1 MVQITE
7 QLAALSKSQLDA
19 VLKVAALTAN
29 NAEKLADLQLKS
41 SKAAY
46 EDAVKAVRQ
55 MAAVKDV
62 TELTNY
68 ATASVQPAWEKAAA
82 YAKSSF
88 EVVAAAQAEYAALL
102 EEQVADL
109 NKNVVVTLDAA
120 LKSAPAGSEGAV
132 AAVKS
137 AMQSANTVYESLV
150 KAAKEVGSITE
161 ANISAVSAQSPVG
174 KRKAT
179 A

>member
-1 MVQITE
+1 
-7 QLAALSKSQLDA
+7 
-19 VLKVAALTAN
+19 
-29 NAEKLADLQLKS
+29 
-41 SKAAY
+41 
-46 EDAVKAVRQ
+46 
-55 MAAVKDV
+55 V

-137 AMQSANTVYESLV
+137 AMHSANTVYESLV

-161 ANISAVSAQSPVG
+161 ANIAAVSAQSPVG